1 MDYEVAHTDDIDSV
15 VPEEYGG
22 MWFFREPLDCE
33 NLGMTLL
40 ELEPG
45 GKGKAHDHASD
56 GQEEVYLVVDG
67 ELTVDLGGGEDESPE
82 EEVTLEAGQAV
93 RVAPGTWR
101 QLHNDGDERVRI
113 AIAGAP

>member
-1 MDYEVAHTDDIDSV
+1 MDYDVSGTDEVDSV

-45 GKGKAHDHASD
+45 GMGKAHDHAAD
-56 GQEEVYLVVDG
+56 RQEEVYLVVDG
-67 ELTVDLGGGEDESPE
+67 ELTIQLGGSEDEPAD
-82 EEVTLEAGQAV
+82 EEVTLDVGEAI
-93 RVAPGTWR
+93 RVAPETRR
-101 QLHNDGDERVRI
+101 QLHNHGDERVRI